1 MSASTFPDDLRS
13 RFRWAI
19 RESGLIA
26 GIFLVWILFGVIY
39 QLAVFVIAFIIQT
52 LQIDQLRFVFEVFER
67 SDAIWALVVPLAT
80 TTAAL
85 YVLVRAGTILIDRYQ
100 SSD

>member
-1 MSASTFPDDLRS
+1 MSASSFPDGLQS

-26 GIFLVWILFGVIY
+26 GIFLFWILFGVIFRF
-39 QLAVFVIAFIIQT
+39 VGFVIAFIIQT
-52 LQIDQLRFVFEVFER
+52 LQIDQLRFVFEIIER
-67 SDAIWALVVPLAT
+67 SEAVWALVVPLASA
-80 TTAAL
+80 TAGL

-100 SSD
+100 SSV